1 MFCIIKKIWNDVC
14 RNTHNDNNNNSK
26 LHIRL
31 SPASLLF
38 PLKFC
43 LFLSLPQKDKET
55 KNLRRICNKLLTSSN
70 RIKSKKKSAKS
81 RKKLV
86 ENFQRGSKVR
96 HSKTNLFYDVSA
108 INPEDRSNATAGLF
122 QMKKV
127 GKKKSE
133 ASLKSLNVSYE
144 RTPRGYRTRVL
155 QTRPSKNKVRCSFV
169 VSSLIRYLRDPW
181 SGCILPWELRRQ

>member
-1 MFCIIKKIWNDVC
+1 MFVVTRTTIIITIVNYIFVCLLPPFFFHWNFV
-14 RNTHNDNNNNSK
+14 S
-26 LHIRL
+26 
-31 SPASLLF
+31 
-38 PLKFC
+38 
-43 LFLSLPQKDKET
+43 LSLPQKDKET

-127 GKKKSE
+127 GKKKIGSFPKIFKRKLWKDT
-133 ASLKSLNVSYE
+133 AGLSYARLTNE
-144 RTPRGYRTRVL
+144 T
-155 QTRPSKNKVRCSFV
+155 
-169 VSSLIRYLRDPW
+169 
-181 SGCILPWELRRQ
+181 E